1 MKRFT
6 LGRLFRIHQKIR
18 SGIFPSVAEL
28 ARDEEVSERTI
39 KRDIQFLKDS
49 LGAPVSYSKHERGY
63 YYTKKWEFPFPKLS
77 AGEIL
82 SLFIATHLLKNFKD
96 TPLSSSIES
105 LMKKIER
112 VAPEESILTSKEVE
126 MLLSVSFQPIKTKRE
141 ISEVFEVIFNG
152 IRERRT
158 LKIKYYTISR
168 DEITE
173 RKVNPYHLYNFEGV
187 WYFVGFCQL
196 RGELRDFALD
206 RILEIKTLKERFNI
220 PKDFNPKD
228 YLEKAWRIYKGGEKE
243 IVLKFDKYE
252 SRWIKERI
260 WHKTQKIEELD
271 DGGILF
277 KVTANPEEIKRW
289 IIGYAS
295 HIEVL
300 KPESLKKEIE
310 DEIKKLSKIYKI
322 NEKKD
327 IS

>member
-18 SGIFPSVAEL
+18 SGTFPSVAEL

-39 KRDIQFLKDS
+39 KRDIQFLKES
-49 LGAPVSYSKHERGY
+49 MGAPVSYSRHEKGY
-63 YYTKKWEFPFPKLS
+63 YYTKIWDFPFPKLS

-96 TPLSSSIES
+96 TPLSSSVES

-126 MLLSVSFQPIKTKRE
+126 MLLSVGFQPIKTKKE
-141 ISEVFEVIFNG
+141 IGETFEIIFNG
-152 IRERRT
+152 IRERKT

-168 DEITE
+168 DKITE
-173 RKVNPYHLYNFEGV
+173 RKVNPYHLYNFEGI

-196 RGELRDFALD
+196 RGETRDFALD

-228 YLEKAWRIYKGGEKE
+228 YLEKAWRIYKGG
-243 IVLKFDKYE
+243 
-252 SRWIKERI
+252 
-260 WHKTQKIEELD
+260 
-271 DGGILF
+271 
-277 KVTANPEEIKRW
+277 
-289 IIGYAS
+289 
-295 HIEVL
+295 
-300 KPESLKKEIE
+300 
-310 DEIKKLSKIYKI
+310 
-322 NEKKD
+322 
-327 IS
+327 